1 MTGRLRVLL
10 VEDNPAD
17 IDLIREMLPETG
29 PVGFRLESVSRLSEA
44 FSRMEGG
51 DIDLVLLDLGL
62 PDSQGLQT
70 FHKLREAAPDIPI
83 VVLTGNK
90 AQETAIAAVRE
101 GAQDYLVKGE
111 VSGSL
116 LGRSAQY
123 AVERKR
129 AEEALRKSERQWR
142 NTFEAITDSVCLLD
156 SESRIVKHNHATETF
171 LGKPGSEIDGRYCYD
186 VIHGSSKPIENC
198 PVVRIKSTKHRESLV
213 LELNGCCLKVTVD
226 PVLDDSRKLVGAV
239 HIIKD
244 ITASKQA
251 EEALR
256 RTEENFRRSL
266 DESPLGVRIVS
277 TEGETLYAN
286 RAILDI
292 YGYDSIEELKA
303 TPVKTRYTPESFAQ
317 FLKRKEQRD
326 RGELDF
332 PDYEISIIRKNGEV
346 RHLRVFRKEVLW
358 DGEKQYQAIY
368 LDITERQRAEEAL
381 RESERKLKTLF
392 EILPVGISILDAE
405 RKIVYGNPA
414 LEKILDIPREGLFR
428 GNYARRT
435 YLRPDG
441 TSMPAEEFA
450 STRAIKE
457 RRAVHDVE
465 TGVVK
470 EDDTVIWTSVS
481 AVPVAF
487 PDWKVVIVTSDITER
502 REAQEK
508 LKETLGKL
516 QLSLRGIIQVI
527 SRIVEMRDSYTAGHQ
542 RRVTALSRAIALE
555 MGLAEDR
562 VEGLVM
568 AGEIHDLGKI
578 SVPAEILSKPTRLTE
593 FEFRLVR
600 IHAQAGYDILKE
612 IDFPWPIAE
621 IIVQHHE
628 RIDGSGYPQGLR
640 GEVILLEARILAAAD
655 VVEAIA
661 SHRPYRPALGIEA
674 ALEELEQKK
683 GILYD
688 PDVVKAC
695 LALFREKGFAFP

>member
-1 MTGRLRVLL
+1 MTDRLRVLL

-29 PVGFRLESVSRLSEA
+29 PLSFRLESVSRLSEA
-44 FSRMEGG
+44 FRRLEGG

-62 PDSQGLQT
+62 PDSHGLQT
-70 FHKLREAAPDIPI
+70 FHKLRKAAPDIPM
-83 VVLTGNK
+83 VVLTGNTD
-90 AQETAIAAVRE
+90 QETAIAAVRE
-101 GAQDYLVKGE
+101 GAQDYLLKGE

-129 AEEALRKSERQWR
+129 AGQ
-142 NTFEAITDSVCLLD
+142 
-156 SESRIVKHNHATETF
+156 
-171 LGKPGSEIDGRYCYD
+171 
-186 VIHGSSKPIENC
+186 
-198 PVVRIKSTKHRESLV
+198 
-213 LELNGCCLKVTVD
+213 
-226 PVLDDSRKLVGAV
+226 
-239 HIIKD
+239 
-244 ITASKQA
+244 
-251 EEALR
+251 ALR

-266 DESPLGVRIVS
+266 DESPLGIRIVS

-405 RKIVYGNPA
+405 RKIVYGNSA